1 MDGVQNRQK
10 MSGFLDGVRISEFRE
25 TTERDFLTK
34 SYYNT
39 VHFLLIKSGTIK
51 CTIHKAEYDC
61 KGGDVFVS
69 NLFESYA
76 VQILSPVSGFSV
88 VIEQDYLLGI
98 TSGEKYFNN
107 KLRLPSGTMKKIL
120 SMLNRAADELAH
132 NNTYEKRGFVNY
144 FIGAFDAGELFADTG
159 KKRAD
164 DLFDRVRQYID
175 EHFNEELN
183 LSFLSKKFGYSSK
196 YFSSAFNKYFGVN
209 LNSYL
214 NYVRVKKS
222 IEIEKRLRGSH
233 TISEIIFTSG
243 FTSRETYYRALR
255 KYKKEADKITAI
267 LEGNGQWN
275 FRKCT
280 AVIVGYG
287 NRGQV
292 YADYSLERPDELAI
306 AAVVEPNEY
315 KRNRAK
321 ARYSLTDDRLFADMD
336 SFLQAKIQCDIAIN
350 ATMDQKHYE
359 TAMQL
364 LEAGYNM
371 LIEEPIVP
379 TAEELF
385 SIRNK
390 AEEKG
395 CKVFVC
401 HVLRYTPYYKAIKK
415 LINDGEIGRI
425 MTVEMNENVCASHY
439 VTSFDRGKWNSEE
452 ACGLGLLLAKSCHD
466 MDLMCWLN
474 NVTVPIKV
482 ASLGSRAQFIKENM
496 PEGAS
501 EFCYDC
507 KYERTCQYSAIRQY
521 LDRRVM
527 PFLVWDKLD
536 KPLEEITEEEK
547 IEFLRKD
554 NYGRCAYIAGGDL
567 VDRQGVIVT
576 FENGSCGTFML
587 VGGAT
592 KAERG
597 IRIIGTDGEI
607 EGKFSEDKF
616 TLRKYSKD
624 AFDGIVKTIDLKE
637 DISLRAKRDGHSGG
651 DFAIMHDL
659 IVYLNG
665 VEDSASITAL
675 SDSIYGH
682 LCVFA
687 AEKARK
693 ESLVVSLPVLQ

>member
-1 MDGVQNRQK
+1 MEEMQNSQK
-10 MSGFLDGVRISEFRE
+10 MSGFLDGVRICEFRE
-25 TTERDFLTK
+25 TTERGFLAK

-39 VHFLLIKSGTIK
+39 VHFLLIKSGSIK
-51 CTIHKAEYDC
+51 CTIHKAEYNC

-98 TSGEKYFNN
+98 TNGEKRFNN
-107 KLRLPSGTMKKIL
+107 KLHLPSGTMKKIL
-120 SMLNRAADELAH
+120 SMINRAADELGH

-144 FIGAFDAGELFADTG
+144 FIGAFDTEMLFTDTG

-175 EHFNEELN
+175 EHFNEELS
-183 LSFLSKKFGYSSK
+183 LAFLSKMFGYSPK

-209 LNSYL
+209 LRSYL

-243 FTSRETYYRALR
+243 FSSRETYYRALR
-255 KYKKEADKITAI
+255 KYKKESDKITAI
-267 LEGNGQWN
+267 LEGNKAWN
-275 FRKCT
+275 FKKCT
-280 AVIVGYG
+280 AVIVGCG

-292 YADYSLERPDELAI
+292 YADYSLEYPDELAI

-315 KRNRAK
+315 RRNRAK
-321 ARYSLTDDRLFADMD
+321 LRYSLPDDRLFADVE
-336 SFLQAKIQCDIAIN
+336 SFLQANIPCDIAIN

-371 LIEEPIVP
+371 LIEEPIVQ
-379 TAEELF
+379 TERELL
-385 SIRNK
+385 SLRSK

-401 HVLRYTPYYKAIKK
+401 HVLRYTSYYKAIKK
-415 LINDGEIGRI
+415 LILEGEIGKI
-425 MTVEMNENVCASHY
+425 MTIEMNENVCAAHY
-439 VTSFDRGKWNSEE
+439 VTSFDRGKWNSEDV
-452 ACGLGLLLAKSCHD
+452 CGSGLLLTKSCHD

-474 NVTVPIKV
+474 NATAPTKV
-482 ASLGSRAQFIKENM
+482 ASLGCRAQFIKENM
-496 PEGAS
+496 PEGAT

-507 KYERTCQYSAIRQY
+507 QYERSCQYSAIRQY

-527 PFLVWDKLD
+527 PFLVWDKLE

-554 NYGRCAYIAGGDL
+554 NYGRCAYIAGRDL

-607 EGKFSEDKF
+607 EGKFSEDKLA
-616 TLRKYSKD
+616 LRKYSKD
-624 AFDGIVKTIDLKE
+624 SFDGVVKIIDLKE
-637 DISLRAKRDGHSGG
+637 DVSFRASRDGHGVG
-651 DFAIMHDL
+651 DLAIMRDL
-659 IVYLNG
+659 IAYLNG
-665 VEDSASITAL
+665 VEESASITAL

-693 ESLVVSLPVLQ
+693 ENLVVSLPVL